1 MIGGAMLLCAVS
13 AMALIAVWSLRRD
26 DVPDE
31 KVRDGIL
38 ALRSFKQNKKYTV
51 KNKGEEEP
59 APKAQKTGARKLKK
73 LRFDPDEMAEIEE
86 EAEAGLPQ
94 FVRNAREEY

>member
-13 AMALIAVWSLRRD
+13 AMALIAVWSIRRD
-26 DVPDE
+26 DIPDA

-38 ALRSFKQNKKYTV
+38 ALRNFKQVKKYTV
-51 KNKGEEEP
+51 KNKGSEEQG
-59 APKAQKTGARKLKK
+59 AQMRKRTVNKIQK

-86 EAEAGLPQ
+86 EAEAALPK
-94 FVRNAREEY
+94 FIRDAREEY

>member
-13 AMALIAVWSLRRD
+13 AMALIAVWSIQRD
-26 DVPDE
+26 DIPDA

-38 ALRSFKQNKKYTV
+38 ALRNFKQVKKYTV
-51 KNKGEEEP
+51 KNKDPEE
-59 APKAQKTGARKLKK
+59 QDTQTQRRKVKKIQK

-94 FVRNAREEY
+94 FIRNAREEY